1 MTLFFIKPH
10 GSNKWGYWLI
20 HLSNTYR
27 AHAVMKSLH
36 WEHATEFGHELS
48 PGIFSLGYNAN
59 KDYSYTGQE
68 TFEFSAAESK
78 DACINGVQEHFG
90 RSIYQLQKPTLLS
103 DIFQENITNSTAA
116 EPHLMEA
123 VRRLHQSKEI
133 VISSKDGAI
142 SRNNKIYKLNDVI
155 EPSKQIILT

>member
-10 GSNKWGYWLI
+10 GLNSWGYWLI

-27 AHAVMKSLH
+27 AHAAMKSLH

-59 KDYSYTGQE
+59 KDYGYTGQE
-68 TFEFSAAESK
+68 TFEFSADRSK
-78 DACINGVQEHFG
+78 DVCINQVQEYFG
-90 RSIYQLQKPTLLS
+90 RSIYALQKPTSLFS
-103 DIFQENITNSTAA
+103 IFEKNITNSTGA

-133 VISSKDGAI
+133 IISSKDGAI
-142 SRNNKIYKLNDVI
+142 RRNNKAYKLHDII